1 MSSTVR
7 QVLHDSLVDKRH
19 FKVASYSP
27 NLGPNRYSDEACAG
41 QKKSF
46 DLRRQIMLSD
56 DTERLHLHEITEML
70 SPRSK
75 VPTLEAPLLPSI
87 DTFNISKTS

>member
-7 QVLHDSLVDKRH
+7 QVLHESLGDKRNH
-19 FKVASYSP
+19 IIASYTP
-27 NLGPNRYSDEACAG
+27 NLGPTRYSVEACAD

-56 DTERLHLHEITEML
+56 DTDRLHLHEITEML
-70 SPRSK
+70 SPRMK
-75 VPTLEAPLLPSI
+75 VPAVDVPLLPSI